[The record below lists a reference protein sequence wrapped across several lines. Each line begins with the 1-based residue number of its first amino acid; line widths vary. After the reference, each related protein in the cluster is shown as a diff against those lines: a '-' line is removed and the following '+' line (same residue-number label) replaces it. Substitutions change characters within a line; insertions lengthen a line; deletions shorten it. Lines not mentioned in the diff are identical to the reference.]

1 VRVNSLSNHL
11 DLETQRYLN
20 LEMIFAAFNSYTT
33 GIYIKG
39 DELVQTK
46 KSKADEAEQT
56 PKYGRTSVPRSKE
69 SSEQEGK

>member
-1 VRVNSLSNHL
+1 
-11 DLETQRYLN
+11 
-20 LEMIFAAFNSYTT
+20 MIFAAFNSYTT